1 MVALLEQETS
11 SDSIATRVYVAALLA
26 TVCMYIV
33 GENQSLSKLST
44 KHVSSHQRNT
54 NREGAATDGPNSTA
68 EKRRKEN
75 IEEEITINPDLQMQ
89 EINFG
94 RNTSTK
100 FPQIRIRKLLN
111 RLEAMTVNY

>member
-54 NREGAATDGPNSTA
+54 NREGAATDAPTA

-89 EINFG
+89 EIYFG
-94 RNTSTK
+94 GNTSTK
-100 FPQIRIRKLLN
+100 F
-111 RLEAMTVNY
+111 